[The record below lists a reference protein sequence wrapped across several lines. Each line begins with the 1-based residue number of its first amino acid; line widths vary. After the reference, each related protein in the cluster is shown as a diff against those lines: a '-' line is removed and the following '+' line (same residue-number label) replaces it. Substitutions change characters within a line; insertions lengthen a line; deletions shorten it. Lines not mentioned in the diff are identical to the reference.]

1 MQGDFRIGERLVR
14 PRLNVIEYNGNTQHL
29 EPKVMQVLVVLAAHA
44 GDVVTRQQ
52 IREQVWQNVFV
63 GEDVLIRAISELRR
77 AFLDDPRT
85 QHTIQTVPKVGYRL
99 LPTVEDDSAPQEN
112 EAEEQQ
118 PVPSTDPEELRLWQ
132 QELMQ
137 QSPKSR
143 LPWILGA
150 TVVVLALALLFL
162 VIWLKP
168 ERKILPAIEKH
179 AAPAITSI
187 PPGAGVCPIV
197 PGATYEVENSK
208 THALLEDP
216 VWSASNGTLI
226 DQWKSNGGNNQ
237 RWTLVP
243 NGAYWSLRNVSS
255 GKMLDD
261 PSGNRAIGVQ
271 VDQWEANHAPNQ
283 NWIILPVGDGS
294 CKIISQSSGLLL
306 DVNQGSPFNGT
317 AVIQYTDNDGS
328 NQHWNFHQIKK

>member
-14 PRLNVIEYNGNTQHL
+14 PRLNVIEHDGSPQHL
-29 EPKVMQVLVVLAAHA
+29 EPKVMQVLVVLAQHA

-77 AFLDDPRT
+77 AFQDDPRT

-99 LPTVEDDSAPQEN
+99 LPAVEDAAESDSEVD
-112 EAEEQQ
+112 
-118 PVPSTDPEELRLWQ
+118 PVVADPGELRLWQ
-132 QELMQ
+132 QQ
-137 QSPKSR
+137 QQRNSR
-143 LPWILGA
+143 RRSLL
-150 TVVVLALALLFL
+150 LAALLAALLLLLML
-162 VIWLKP
+162 VLGVLGWLKS
-168 ERKILPAIEKH
+168 ERKTLPTLEKH

-197 PGATYEVENSK
+197 PGATYEIENQK
-208 THALLEDP
+208 TKAVLEDP
-216 VWSASNGTLI
+216 VYSGSNGTLL
-226 DQWKSNGGNNQ
+226 DQWKSNGGTNQ
-237 RWTLVP
+237 HWVLLANGSYWTL
-243 NGAYWSLRNVSS
+243 RNAAS

-261 PSGNRAIGVQ
+261 PSANRTIGLQ

-283 NWIILPVGDGS
+283 NWIVLPAGDGS

-306 DVNQGSPFNGT
+306 DVYQGLPADGT
-317 AVIQYTDNDGS
+317 SIIQYSDNEGS
-328 NQHWNFHQIKK
+328 NQHWYFHQIKK